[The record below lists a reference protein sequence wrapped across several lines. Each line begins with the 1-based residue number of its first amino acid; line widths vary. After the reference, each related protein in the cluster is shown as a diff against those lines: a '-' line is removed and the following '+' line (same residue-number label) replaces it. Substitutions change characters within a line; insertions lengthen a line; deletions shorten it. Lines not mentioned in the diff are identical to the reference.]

1 MLAGQ
6 QMAWKRVPLHL
17 AALFA
22 VWTLLGALGYLH
34 HMQTAGPAFASV
46 HGLLEWLL
54 CYWAWIPLTPLVVRL
69 EAHSSTWAPSWRR
82 AVLLGIASLVFSWA
96 AYHITSFV
104 GVLARTGRIWP
115 ADREFTWGISADEF
129 WIEELMFWGVVAAA
143 YAARKWKEL
152 RAREREAARFA
163 LEKARLE
170 ATLRK
175 AELELLRARLNP
187 HFLFNAL
194 QNISVLAQQHP
205 HIASRM
211 LTRLG
216 DLLRTAVKNDFQSEV
231 TLDTELGV
239 TQAYLDIEQM
249 RFQDRLGV
257 EWQIDPAARAALVPS
272 LLLQP
277 LVENAVI
284 HGLAR
289 SSRTGQIFITAAAT
303 DGRLILHVSD
313 NGDGLPTGMD
323 SDLTHGFGLS
333 STRQRLAHLYPD
345 NHQIAVQQRATGGT
359 EVRIDIPF
367 RTEELLAPNIHVA
380 IQPATHPA
388 AADCRR

>member
-1 MLAGQ
+1 
-6 QMAWKRVPLHL
+6 MAWTRAPLQL
-17 AALFA
+17 SALFA

-34 HMQTAGPAFASV
+34 HMQTAGPGFASA

-54 CYWAWIPLTPLVVRL
+54 CYWAWIPLTPLIVHL
-69 EAHSSTWAPSWRR
+69 EARSTTWVRSWPG
-82 AVLLGIASLVFSWA
+82 AVLLMGSASLVFSWA

-104 GVLARTGRIWP
+104 GVLVRTGRIWP
-115 ADREFTWGISADEF
+115 ADRAFTWMLSADEF

-205 HIASRM
+205 HVASRM

-257 EWQIDPAARAALVPS
+257 EWQIDPAVRAALVPS

-284 HGLAR
+284 HGLVR
-289 SSRTGQIFITAAAT
+289 SGKTGQIFITAAVS
-303 DGRLILHVSD
+303 DGRLILQVSD
-313 NGDGLPTGMD
+313 NGDGLPIGMD
-323 SDLTHGFGLS
+323 GGGSTPGFGLS

-345 NHQIAVQQRATGGT
+345 NHEIAVKQRATGGT

-380 IQPATHPA
+380 IQPATHSA